1 MRMSMKDMLSNVI
14 GVSRRKGM
22 LQVTAADTVEPHERH
37 IQCSSSGAGAYAI
50 AFPAPSEVPGAFF
63 FVDFTLKDTDNV
75 TLTAVD
81 RGSDVT
87 LDATAEH
94 VLIYSTGFEYVV
106 VYAIGPSI
114 S

>member
-14 GVSRRKGM
+14 GMSRRKGM

-37 IQCSSSGAGAYAI
+37 IQCSSSGVGAYAI
-50 AFPAPSEVPGAFF
+50 TFPAPAEVPGAFF
-63 FVDFTLKDTDNV
+63 FVDFTSKTTDNV

-81 RGSDVT
+81 RGSDVV
-87 LDATAEH
+87 LDATAES
-94 VLIYSTGFEYVV
+94 VLIMSTGFEYIVP
-106 VYAIGPSI
+106 YANGPSI